1 MRVKQ
6 HVREERQRREALGR
20 MLRERQTELS
30 DKLRKLRATLPL
42 ERAEVRDPEEQRMD
56 EFVRDMDFALLEMES
71 TTLQRIDEALLR
83 LEAGT
88 YGTCASC
95 EEPIAEARLRALPF
109 ATLCRTCQEAE
120 EERDGRTVPLRVAF
134 DGDSEPI
141 ARHP

>member
-83 LEAGT
+83 LEAGN
-88 YGTCASC
+88 YGTCAGC
-95 EEPIAEARLRALPF
+95 EEHIAEARLRALPF
-109 ATLCRTCQEAE
+109 ATLCRICQEAE

-134 DGDSEPI
+134 DGDSEAI